1 MHSIM
6 LSACVLVAVTVAVRA
21 DSLTGLLMALRR
33 WLAVLSLALGM
44 ACALDVRA
52 QSDESEPA
60 PALGE
65 FEAAPLPPPEKPFL
79 VPDVPASVADQ
90 TQVRSRW
97 FSLKFGVS
105 AVFDYTTF
113 EQNAASVSQVGRQ
126 EDQFQVRDLRLM
138 LRGTIGS
145 DYKVNYFVAGVY
157 KGFDTDP
164 NTTWELVDFWLAFPL
179 GSPATKLTV
188 GKMKE
193 TFGYEM
199 VGDSGNLPQQ
209 ERVLTPFFVSRSIGA
224 KLSHVL
230 ANQRMTMSVGVYDD
244 GLVSSDSLDESGTD
258 VTARLTGLAWD
269 QEDGKRLLRLGIAGR
284 SGREREEM

>member
-1 MHSIM
+1 
-6 LSACVLVAVTVAVRA
+6 
-21 DSLTGLLMALRR
+21 
-33 WLAVLSLALGM
+33 
-44 ACALDVRA
+44 
-52 QSDESEPA
+52 
-60 PALGE
+60 
-65 FEAAPLPPPEKPFL
+65 
-79 VPDVPASVADQ
+79 
-90 TQVRSRW
+90 
-97 FSLKFGVS
+97 
-105 AVFDYTTF
+105 
-113 EQNAASVSQVGRQ
+113 
-126 EDQFQVRDLRLM
+126 M
-138 LRGTIGS
+138 LRGAIGS

-230 ANQRMTMSVGVYDD
+230 VNQRMTMSVGVYND

-269 QEDGKRLLRLGIAGR
+269 QEDGKRFVFTRLRHR
-284 SGREREEM
+284 STGGWYPAAASCGDLATGEYLDLVH